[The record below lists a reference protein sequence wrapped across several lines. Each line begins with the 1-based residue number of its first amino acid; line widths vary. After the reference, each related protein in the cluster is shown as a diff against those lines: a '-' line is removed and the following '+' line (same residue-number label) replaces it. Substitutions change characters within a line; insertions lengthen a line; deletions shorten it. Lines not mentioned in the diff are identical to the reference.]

1 MKEPFTNKTDP
12 QENKIAEKLQA
23 VADQTHATP
32 YFIGE
37 LEEQLRA
44 KHKPRASHWLAWKDL
59 TPSLGWAALVLA
71 VSILLIWS
79 IRTLVPAPQPASDET
94 PTAPAEKHTPTAGPV
109 IQVNLTPVP
118 ETEGYDWRGSKLYL
132 SVALPTSP
140 AEAKLYV
147 LKGEQPA
154 TMDTALALADQFGF
168 QGDVYEVP
176 GGLSGATAY
185 LVTDGRQ
192 RLIVQSELHFDY
204 YGDYGTFTFM
214 SGDKNITQE
223 QATTAIDTFL
233 KSHGFDFKYQ
243 VEFARQNPGMFFVLP
258 LTPDGLTIWHDYNMP
273 ARIEFT
279 IGENQQII
287 RVSSYQVSYEDSG
300 GIYGIRSAQE
310 AFQQVLDQSD
320 VIQNG
325 VLEIARSPGEYDA
338 SFWSRTYP
346 DNHTVTIFGQP
357 TYYPAAIQG
366 TSPFVSIGQWVVT
379 GNIGGLENVD
389 RATYVEATGQFFT
402 ETGVRK
408 FNVDSWKVNSAT
420 EVYLSGS
427 LRREGD
433 QIILTAD
440 DGNNGQYVIEDAP
453 ADLPLNTTPGD
464 EYLAVNGFMVVG
476 QLNWQTIQY
485 YPAGSGGGGGG
496 GGGNG
501 FYQLNLSGTPVPFP
515 SPTAQPEFNSGEG
528 DYIVKE
534 GDTLGAIA
542 SSFGVSVDEL
552 MQANQIT
559 EPGIIY
565 IGQKLIIP
573 GMQSTQ
579 GGTEYIVD
587 ENDTLRS
594 IAANFGVTVDQLVEA
609 NNLPDADHVFT
620 GQKLIIPSVQTSQSS
635 LTGQRMEGL
644 RGIFSMTTYRK
655 ADGSQRVEY
664 ALNLNP
670 KENPFYYM
678 ILEGPNLQDLQTYH
692 NRPVDIWGAIERVDQ
707 NGNPVVKVERYEI
720 PFPDLDFQLMQGT
733 QRITHIDD
741 QLITLFTASDGTTY
755 AQTMT
760 IGMPDTTM
768 LGLEGNDVILEVL
781 AIPGESFGG
790 YPALRVFGG
799 AMAVNPKDN
808 QPTEMTITAN
818 QPYVVDEAPSMENYV
833 PPAAT
838 IEKVELVYYIPD
850 PLYGNPAANPGVTPQ
865 YIQPAWRFY
874 GHYSNGD
881 EFEFLVQAL
890 KQEFLLPELAP
901 YQRPG

>member
-1 MKEPFTNKTDP
+1 MKEPFTNSTDP
-12 QENKIAEKLQA
+12 KENEITEKLRA
-23 VADQTHATP
+23 VAQQTHATP
-32 YFIGE
+32 YFMNE
-37 LEEQLRA
+37 LEEQLRSQ
-44 KHKPRASHWLAWKDL
+44 HKPRATSLLTLRDL
-59 TPSLGWAALVLA
+59 TPTLGWVALVLA
-71 VSILLIWS
+71 MGVLLIWS
-79 IRTLVPAPQPASDET
+79 IRTLVPSPQPASDQT
-94 PTAPAEKHTPTAGPV
+94 PTHPTETLTPTPES
-109 IQVNLTPVP
+109 IPEKKTTPAP
-118 ETEGYDWRGSKLYL
+118 ETAGYDWRQSKLYL
-132 SVALPTSP
+132 SVPLPQSP

-147 LKGEQPA
+147 LKAEQHA
-154 TMDTALALADQFGF
+154 TMETALALGVQFGF
-168 QGDVYEVP
+168 QGEIYEMP
-176 GGLSGATAY
+176 GFEQNTTAY

-192 RLIVQSELHFDY
+192 RLIVQSDLHFDY
-204 YGDYGTFTFM
+204 YADYSAFSFM
-214 SGDKNITQE
+214 SGDKDVTQE
-223 QATTAIDTFL
+223 QAATVIDTFL
-233 KSHGFDFKYQ
+233 KSHGFDFNYQ
-243 VEFARQNPGMFFVLP
+243 LEKARQFPGMFYVLP
-258 LTPDGLTIWHDYNMP
+258 LTSDGLTIWHDYNMP

-300 GIYGIRSAQE
+300 GMYSIRSAQE

-325 VLEIARSPGEYDA
+325 VLEIARSAGEYDA

-346 DNHTVTIFGQP
+346 DNQTITIFGQP
-357 TYYPAAIQG
+357 TYYPAAIAG
-366 TSPFVSIGQWVVT
+366 TTPFVSIGQWIVT

-389 RATYVEATGQFFT
+389 RATYVEATGQFIT
-402 ETGVRK
+402 ETGVRR
-408 FNVDSWKVNSAT
+408 FNVDTWKVTTST
-420 EVYLSGS
+420 EAYISGS

-440 DGNNGQYVIEDAP
+440 DGSGEYVIEDAP
-453 ADLPLNTTPGD
+453 TDLPLNTTPGN
-464 EYLAVNGFMVVG
+464 EYLAVNGFMVAG
-476 QLNWQTIQY
+476 QLNWQSIQY

-496 GGGNG
+496 GSGTG

-515 SPTAQPEFNSGEG
+515 SPTAQPEFNSGKG
-528 DYIVKE
+528 DYTVKE
-534 GDTLGAIA
+534 GDTLSAIA
-542 SSFGVSVDEL
+542 SSFGVSVEKL
-552 MQANQIT
+552 KQANGIT

-573 GMQSTQ
+573 DMQP
-579 GGTEYIVD
+579 V
-587 ENDTLRS
+587 
-594 IAANFGVTVDQLVEA
+594 
-609 NNLPDADHVFT
+609 
-620 GQKLIIPSVQTSQSS
+620 QSS
-635 LTGQRMEGL
+635 MMGKRMEGL
-644 RGIFSMTTYRK
+644 RGIFTMTTYRK

-664 ALNLNP
+664 ALKLNP
-670 KENPFYYM
+670 NENPFYPYM
-678 ILEGPNLQDLQTYH
+678 ILEGSNLQDLQTYH

-707 NGNPVVKVERYEI
+707 NGDPVIKVERYEI
-720 PFPDLDFQLMQGT
+720 PFPDLDFQLLQGT

-741 QLITLFTASDGTTY
+741 RLITLFTASDGTTY
-755 AQTMT
+755 AQTMS
-760 IGMPDTTM
+760 IGLPDTTM
-768 LGLEGNDVILEVL
+768 LSLEETDVILEVL

-799 AMAVNPKDN
+799 AVAVNPKDN

-850 PLYGNPAANPGVTPQ
+850 PLYGSPAANPGVTPQ